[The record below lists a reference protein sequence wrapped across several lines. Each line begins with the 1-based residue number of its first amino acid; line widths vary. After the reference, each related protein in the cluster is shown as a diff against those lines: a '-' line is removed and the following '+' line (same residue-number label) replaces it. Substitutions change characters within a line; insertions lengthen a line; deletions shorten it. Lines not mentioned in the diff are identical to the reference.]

1 MEKEMGKS
9 KPSQPTPVIVNAA
22 GAASEQ
28 AGYNREAALQQRALN
43 AVNQF
48 TPQGSTTYGYTGEEL
63 EGIPQMS
70 VTQTLSPE
78 QQGLYDTST
87 GLAEAYG
94 DIGQEQLRGVRSSLE
109 QPFSTAGLGQAPVVN
124 EATRNAARDA
134 ILARLEPQ
142 MTRGDEAMRAR
153 LASEGFGRGSE
164 GYDEAMDQR
173 NRARADL
180 YLGADVQSGNE
191 MARMYGLE
199 SSARDRAINEALM
212 QRTQPL
218 AELSSF
224 MGGSQPQAPR
234 FLPTPGGQIAAPD
247 FMGAE
252 YGSANQQNA
261 AAQNAYNQNMSAY
274 NQKIGGLYDVAG
286 LGAQAAGWQWSDRR
300 LKQYIKRIGRLA
312 NGLAVYS
319 YRYVWGDES
328 VGLMADEVKT
338 LHPHA
343 VCNFGGFDAVNYAEA
358 VK

>member
-43 AVNQF
+43 TFDQF
-48 TPQGSTTYGYTGEEL
+48 TPEGSTTYGYTGEEL

-87 GLAEAYG
+87 RLAQAYG
-94 DIGQEQLRGVRSSLE
+94 DIGETQLDAVRGSLE
-109 QPFSTAGLGQAPVVN
+109 QPFSTAGLGPAPVVD
-124 EATRNAARDA
+124 EGARKTALDA

-142 MTRGDEAMRAR
+142 MTRGDEALRAR
-153 LASEGFGRGSE
+153 LANEGFGRGSE

-180 YLGADVQSGNE
+180 YLGAQGRAGDE
-191 MARMYGLE
+191 MARTYGLQT
-199 SSARDRAINEALM
+199 SARDRAVNELLM

-218 AELSSF
+218 AELVSV
-224 MGGSQPQAPR
+224 MGASQPQRPQ
-234 FLPTPGGQIAAPD
+234 FLPTPGGQIAAPN
-247 FMGAE
+247 FLTAE
-252 YGSANQQNA
+252 YGSANQENMFAQNRYN
-261 AAQNAYNQNMSAY
+261 QDMNAYNQG
-274 NQKIGGLYDVAG
+274 IGGLYDVAG
-286 LGAQAAGWQWSDRR
+286 LGAQAAGWKWSDRR
-300 LKQYIKRIGRLA
+300 LKQCIKRIGRLA
-312 NGLAVYS
+312 NGLAIYS
-319 YRYVWGDES
+319 YRYIWGNES

-343 VCNFGGFDAVNYAEA
+343 VSNFGGFDAVDYAEA

>member
-1 MEKEMGKS
+1 
-9 KPSQPTPVIVNAA
+9 V
-22 GAASEQ
+22 
-28 AGYNREAALQQRALN
+28 
-43 AVNQF
+43 
-48 TPQGSTTYGYTGEEL
+48 
-63 EGIPQMS
+63 
-70 VTQTLSPE
+70 
-78 QQGLYDTST
+78 
-87 GLAEAYG
+87 
-94 DIGQEQLRGVRSSLE
+94 RGSLE
-109 QPFSTAGLGQAPVVN
+109 QPFSTAGLGPAPVVN
-124 EATRNAARDA
+124 EAARNAARDA

-142 MTRGDEAMRAR
+142 MTRGDEALRAR

-199 SSARDRAINEALM
+199 TSARDRAINALLTE
-212 QRTQPL
+212 RTQPL
-218 AELSSF
+218 AELASF
-224 MGGSQPQAPR
+224 MGGSQPQRPQ

-261 AAQNAYNQNMSAY
+261 FAQNAYNQKMGAY
-274 NQKIGGLYDVAG
+274 NQQMAGLYDIAG
-286 LGAQAAGWQWSDRR
+286 TGAQAAGWKWSDRR
-300 LKQYIKRIGRLA
+300 LKQFIKRIGWLA

-328 VGLMADEVKT
+328 VGLMADEVKA

-343 VCNFGGFDAVNYAEA
+343 VSNFGTFDAVDYAEA